1 MTRVEITRNSTED
14 LDHLIRTL
22 SLPGD
27 TRERVRKALRPLE
40 RFPLLGPELPG
51 RWVGF
56 RFVLGPWRWMI
67 LVYVYLEDLDRV
79 IVVSIEDARSARA
92 VTATR

>member
-1 MTRVEITRNSTED
+1 VARVELTRAATED
-14 LDHLIRTL
+14 LDRLVRTL
-22 SLPGD
+22 SLPGN
-27 TRERVRKALRPLE
+27 TRERIKKTLRPLE

-56 RFVLGPWRWMI
+56 RFLLGPWRWLI
-67 LVYVYLEDLDRV
+67 LVYVHLEELDRV
-79 IVVSIEDARSARA
+79 IVVSIEDARGAGA